1 MIAVKY
7 KHNLVQEGAI
17 VEVHIVTSSIEERSK
32 KQLFLAT

>member
-17 VEVHIVTSSIEERSK
+17 VEVRIVTSSIEERSK